1 MRRAPVLMLRRSL
14 RRRPQYDFAMPRGLP
29 PPLALAYHG
38 VADVPLRRDPDHLFV
53 RPQDLRRQVE
63 KLREWGYE
71 LVTLGELAAD
81 VRPGRAALTFDDGL
95 VDNLDTL
102 VPILQELG
110 ARASVFVVSGW
121 LGQPHP
127 AAEWTRI
134 VTTEEL
140 RELHASGIEIGGH
153 TATHADL
160 SVLTYEEAL
169 EELARGKRELE
180 EILSAPID
188 VAAYPYGRT
197 RDVAMR
203 AARDAGFRA
212 ACSTSARGS
221 WDEPYFL
228 PRQDMDNR
236 GGLLGLR
243 LKRDDRYESLM
254 RLAPAR
260 AARRVGRHV
269 AAALK

>member
-1 MRRAPVLMLRRSL
+1 MVSA
-14 RRRPQYDFAMPRGLP
+14 YDFLMPRGLP

-38 VADVPLRRDPDHLFV
+38 VDDVPLRRDPDHLFV
-53 RPQDLRRQVE
+53 RPQDLRRQIE
-63 KLREWGYE
+63 KLRGWGYE
-71 LVTLGELAAD
+71 LVTFGELAAE

-95 VDNLDTL
+95 VDNLTAL

-110 ARASVFVVSGW
+110 ARATVFVVSGW
-121 LGQPHP
+121 MGQPHP
-127 AAEWTRI
+127 AAPWTR
-134 VTTEEL
+134 VVSDGEL
-140 RELHASGIEIGGH
+140 RELRAAGVEIGGH
-153 TATHADL
+153 SATHADL
-160 SVLTYEEAL
+160 SALSYEEARDELSRGREQL
-169 EELARGKRELE
+169 EDLLGEPVET
-180 EILSAPID
+180 
-188 VAAYPYGRT
+188 AAYPYGRT
-197 RDVAMR
+197 SPDAIR
-203 AARDAGFRA
+203 AARDSGFRA

-221 WDEPYFL
+221 WDEPHFL

-254 RLAPAR
+254 RFAPAR

>member
-1 MRRAPVLMLRRSL
+1 
-14 RRRPQYDFAMPRGLP
+14 
-29 PPLALAYHG
+29 
-38 VADVPLRRDPDHLFV
+38 V
-53 RPQDLRRQVE
+53 RPQDLRRQID
-63 KLREWGYE
+63 KLRAWGYE
-71 LVTLGELAAD
+71 LVTFGDLAAD

-95 VDNLDTL
+95 VDNLTML
-102 VPILQELG
+102 APILRELG
-110 ARASVFVVSGW
+110 APATVFVVSGW

-127 AAEWTRI
+127 SATWTRI
-134 VTTEEL
+134 VSADEL
-140 RELHASGIEIGGH
+140 RELRDAGLEVGGH
-153 TATHADL
+153 SATHADL
-160 SVLTYEEAL
+160 SALSYEDAL
-169 EELARGKRELE
+169 EELSRGKKELE
-180 EILSAPID
+180 DVLGEPVE

-197 RDVAMR
+197 SSDAIR

-221 WDEPYFL
+221 WDEPHFL

-236 GGLLGLR
+236 GSLLGLR

-254 RLAPAR
+254 KLAPAR

>member
-1 MRRAPVLMLRRSL
+1 
-14 RRRPQYDFAMPRGLP
+14 MPKGLP

-38 VADVPLRRDPDHLFV
+38 VDDVPLRRDPDHLFV
-53 RPQDLRRQVE
+53 RPQDLRRQIE
-63 KLREWGYE
+63 KLRGWGYE
-71 LVTLGELAAD
+71 LVTFGELAAE

-95 VDNLDTL
+95 VDNLTTL

-110 ARASVFVVSGW
+110 ARATVFVVSGW
-121 LGQPHP
+121 LGKPHP
-127 AAEWTRI
+127 AAPWTRI
-134 VTTEEL
+134 VTADEL
-140 RELHASGIEIGGH
+140 RELGSAGIEIGGH
-153 TATHADL
+153 SATHADL
-160 SVLTYEEAL
+160 SALSYDAAL
-169 EELARGKRELE
+169 EELSTGKAELE
-180 EILSAPID
+180 EILGEPVE

-197 RDVAMR
+197 SADAIR

-221 WDEPYFL
+221 WDDAHFL

-243 LKRDDRYESLM
+243 LKRDDRYEPLM